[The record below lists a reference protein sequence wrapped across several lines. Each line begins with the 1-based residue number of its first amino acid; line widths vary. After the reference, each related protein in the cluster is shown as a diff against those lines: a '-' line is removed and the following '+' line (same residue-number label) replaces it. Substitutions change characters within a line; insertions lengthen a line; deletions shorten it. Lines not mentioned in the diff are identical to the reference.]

1 MNDEI
6 INRILVCLNECK
18 DILGG
23 RVGSVDNAIAL
34 AIDRLSHPMQLA
46 IIGRLSSSKST
57 LVNALLGDSGIAKT
71 DKSEETFNVS
81 WIKYGENEDD
91 LTIVLKN
98 NTKLRVPK
106 SQLLDWTSRHGQAT
120 LRDQVGH
127 IEISVNN
134 EFLKSVNIIDT
145 PGLDSAY
152 GVDSQN
158 TIRFLSEVKPDAI
171 VMLFT
176 KSINAETLDILTEFQ
191 SNFCSE
197 SFEISPMNAIGV
209 MGKVD
214 EMWKILDA
222 SKSPISRGSYV
233 IESLKS
239 SNPGLDKTFQNIF
252 PVSALLGLGSRT
264 LSDRD
269 VTLLRALVDLS
280 DRERIET
287 FANVS
292 FFLKEKPNIPL
303 SVMSRQILLNK
314 LGLFGIYSA
323 VEYLKRNSS
332 CSIQDVR
339 AHLERESG
347 LDRLL
352 AAVILHFGKR
362 STIIKTRNSITSVLS
377 AISRAKINESNP
389 VLLQILERITESLI
403 STLLSV
409 REYELWDTLSKIYE
423 NKLVINDQD
432 AITDLKS
439 LSGESGYS
447 AKCKLGITI
456 NLTPEEMIDI
466 AEGKSRLWSGKYTMA
481 RMRNRRDTSA
491 LYRLLA
497 DAYQDLS
504 ISIKDAMNK
513 IASAQSTI
521 KTYNNFLYDDGTVSC

>member
-6 INRILVCLNECK
+6 INRILICLNECR

-23 RVGSVDNAIAL
+23 RVESVDNAIAL
-34 AIDRLSHPMQLA
+34 AIDRLSQPMQLA

-57 LVNALLGDSGIAKT
+57 LVNALLGDSGIAKM
-71 DKSEETFNVS
+71 DKSEETYNVS
-81 WIKYGENEDD
+81 WIKYGENEDE

-106 SQLLDWTSRHGQAT
+106 TQLLDWTSRHGQAT

-127 IEISVNN
+127 IELSVNN

-158 TIRFLSEVKPDAI
+158 TIRFLSDVKPDAV

-191 SNFCSE
+191 NNFCSD
-197 SFEISPMNAIGV
+197 SFGISPMNAIGV
-209 MGKVD
+209 LGKVD

-233 IESLKS
+233 IDSLKS

-252 PVSALLGLGSRT
+252 PISALLGLGSRT
-264 LSDRD
+264 LTDSD
-269 VTLLRALVDLS
+269 VTLLRELVDLS
-280 DRERIET
+280 DKEKIET
-287 FANVS
+287 FANVN

-303 SVMSRQILLNK
+303 SRMARQLLLNK

-323 VEYLKRNSS
+323 VEYIKQNSS
-332 CSIQDVR
+332 CSTQVVKS
-339 AHLERESG
+339 HLERESG
-347 LDRLL
+347 LDKLL
-352 AAVILHFGKR
+352 SAIIMHFGKR
-362 STIIKTRNSITSVLS
+362 AAIIKTRNSITTVLY
-377 AISRAKINESNP
+377 AITRAKVNESDP
-389 VLLQILERITESLI
+389 QLLQELEMVSESLI

-432 AITDLKS
+432 AIKDLKF
-439 LSGESGYS
+439 LLGESGYS
-447 AKCKLGITI
+447 AKCKLGIT
-456 NLTPEEMIDI
+456 TDVTTEEMIDI
-466 AEGKSRLWSGKYTMA
+466 AEGKSRLWAGKYTMA

-497 DAYQDLS
+497 DAYNDLS
-504 ISIKDAMNK
+504 VSIKDAMNK

-521 KTYNNFLYDDGTVSC
+521 KTYNHFLYDDGTVSY